1 MPPKSL
7 KIDSSYSAPVSS
19 WSVAAVR
26 AALDDLERGKFR
38 NPALL
43 ADACE
48 RDPVIAS
55 ALSTRVRMLVS
66 KSALP
71 FSLMESDEGD
81 GRKIKTV
88 AKRQRELWWEVVPES
103 TLAPL
108 LRNSIM
114 LGVAVG
120 FVQWSTIG
128 GEWVPRLR
136 WLSPHNLDWHHTN
149 DAGHADP
156 HWTYATTAGQIRVT
170 PGDGTWFL
178 HEPNGERS
186 YMQGSLRSLAML
198 YRMRLDSYRDW
209 IRYCEKH
216 GLPILGVDEPHWASD
231 DVEGTDGTLADEFY
245 TQFASLG
252 SESVLRLPQGPT
264 KDEGGW
270 SAQWIEPN
278 SDAWQTFRESLREL
292 AADIDRVLLGR
303 DQNSG
308 AKGGDGEVSSERVRV
323 EYLSSDTEP
332 LATSIREQIL
342 KPWALYQYGDAALAG
357 WPRWDTRPP
366 PDMQRRAETL
376 RMLGEA
382 LTSLAPLGLD
392 LSAVVEEF
400 GLSGTVKV
408 PEPPPAPAAP
418 SESEPDDD
426 EPEEPDQE
434 DDAEDANSED

>member
-1 MPPKSL
+1 MPPRNRIL
-7 KIDSSYSAPVSS
+7 DPSYSAPVSS

-26 AALDDLERGKFR
+26 AALDDQERGKLR
-38 NPALL
+38 NPSLL
-43 ADACE
+43 ADALE

-81 GRKIKTV
+81 GRKIKAV
-88 AKRQRELWWEVVPES
+88 AKRQRELWWSVVPES

-120 FVQWSTIG
+120 YVQWSTVG

-136 WLSPHNLDWHHTN
+136 WLSPHNLDWHATN
-149 DAGHADP
+149 DAGQADP
-156 HWTYATTAGQIRVT
+156 HWTYATATGDRLRVT
-170 PGDGTWFL
+170 PGDGSWFL

-186 YMQGSLRSLAML
+186 YMQGALRSLAMI

-216 GLPILGVDEPHWASD
+216 GLPILGIDEPHWASD
-231 DVEGTDGTLADEFY
+231 DVEGSTDTLADEFY

-270 SAQWIEPN
+270 SARWIEPT

-303 DQNSG
+303 DQNTG
-308 AKGGDGEVSSERVRV
+308 AKGGDGELSSERVRV

-342 KPWALYQYGDAALAG
+342 KPWAAYQWGDAALAG

-366 PDMQRRAETL
+366 PDLERKAATFKTV
-376 RMLGEA
+376 GEA
-382 LTSLAPLGLD
+382 LTQ
-392 LSAVVEEF
+392 LSALGIKLDSVLEEF
-400 GLSGTVKV
+400 GLEQGPR
-408 PEPPPAPAAP
+408 PEPVEPAEPTAP
-418 SESEPDDD
+418 
-426 EPEEPDQE
+426 EPEQE
-434 DDAEDANSED
+434 QDEEDADSED